1 MKNAREY
8 QEFYLTTEEK
18 ELIKKVIN
26 YIADNHPD
34 DEWWKIDR
42 SVRNFVGA
50 ILGMRLA
57 DEAFDE
63 ELAGEEE
70 EERIEKEKAAAE
82 AAAEEEEEEHQ
93 KKMAGKKF
101 DKMLDEVHPDGND
114 MTDTEPTSTDKN
126 IGLTSEEI
134 YDNVR
139 EYLLPEYEKWKAIGG
154 GLTNCSCANGS
165 GWCFAFGNGS
175 CRPRVIGAHSVDG
188 WWHIYNDRF
197 DPEHGETTNIIIQ
210 KDHVYFLGG
219 SAFND
224 FDRDFMYGLYEKL
237 IKRLHDKEEIL

>member
-8 QEFYLTTEEK
+8 EGFYLNTEEK
-18 ELIKKVIN
+18 ELLKRVIN

-57 DEAFDE
+57 DESFDE
-63 ELAGEEE
+63 SRIEEE
-70 EERIEKEKAAAE
+70 EKERIEKEKAAAE

-93 KKMAGKKF
+93 KKIADEKFGKI
-101 DKMLDEVHPDGND
+101 LDEIHSDKND

-126 IGLTSEEI
+126 MGLTEEEI
-134 YDNVR
+134 YDTVR
-139 EYLLPEYEKWKAIGG
+139 EYLLPEIKKCKDAGVRWHGNSSAGHFAWHFDNGVGYRDRII
-154 GLTNCSCANGS
+154 CAL
-165 GWCFAFGNGS
+165 
-175 CRPRVIGAHSVDG
+175 IVDDE
-188 WWHIYNDRF
+188 WHIYNDCF
-197 DPEHGETTNIIIQ
+197 DGEHESTTNIIIQ
-210 KDHVYFLGG
+210 KDRVNFIED
-219 SAFND
+219 STFND

-237 IKRLHDKEEIL
+237 AKCLHDKEE